1 MPRNREDHSNPMNG
15 RNGSGNKKPG
25 MNMKKV
31 FAISF
36 CIVLGIVFI
45 SGGVI
50 YKLGHDL
57 YSSVNYV
64 ADDDVKTV
72 ETLPDA
78 AIEETLSTEE
88 RTGRSVDK
96 DELSNIQDQM
106 KNLKLETKTD
116 DDIYNV
122 LLVGVDRQDKT
133 WNGNSD
139 AMILVSINK
148 AKNHVSMISLM
159 RDTYVDIDGAGYAKL
174 NAAYAYGAGPLPDGD
189 GSLPCSGRPLCCGRL
204 LVSGGYHRYH
214 RRCRSGDHGQR
225 GRGRKWI
232 YQ

>member
-96 DELSNIQDQM
+96 DELSNI
-106 KNLKLETKTD
+106 
-116 DDIYNV
+116 
-122 LLVGVDRQDKT
+122 
-133 WNGNSD
+133 
-139 AMILVSINK
+139 
-148 AKNHVSMISLM
+148 
-159 RDTYVDIDGAGYAKL
+159 
-174 NAAYAYGAGPLPDGD
+174 
-189 GSLPCSGRPLCCGRL
+189 
-204 LVSGGYHRYH
+204 
-214 RRCRSGDHGQR
+214 
-225 GRGRKWI
+225 
-232 YQ
+232 

>member
-96 DELSNIQDQM
+96 DELSNIRWSFIRQQDIIAVRSSM
-106 KNLKLETKTD
+106 RFC
-116 DDIYNV
+116 IIAV
-122 LLVGVDRQDKT
+122 
-133 WNGNSD
+133 
-139 AMILVSINK
+139 ILYPE
-148 AKNHVSMISLM
+148 SMVYCVPESYIALI
-159 RDTYVDIDGAGYAKL
+159 RIR
-174 NAAYAYGAGPLPDGD
+174 PD
-189 GSLPCSGRPLCCGRL
+189 L
-204 LVSGGYHRYH
+204 
-214 RRCRSGDHGQR
+214 
-225 GRGRKWI
+225 
-232 YQ
+232 

>member
-1 MPRNREDHSNPMNG
+1 MYPRLKRRNKCRRESRMPRNREDHSNPMNG

-72 ETLPDA
+72 ETL
-78 AIEETLSTEE
+78 S
-88 RTGRSVDK
+88 GC
-96 DELSNIQDQM
+96 SN
-106 KNLKLETKTD
+106 
-116 DDIYNV
+116 
-122 LLVGVDRQDKT
+122 R
-133 WNGNSD
+133 
-139 AMILVSINK
+139 
-148 AKNHVSMISLM
+148 
-159 RDTYVDIDGAGYAKL
+159 RD
-174 NAAYAYGAGPLPDGD
+174 
-189 GSLPCSGRPLCCGRL
+189 SQ
-204 LVSGGYHRYH
+204 H
-214 RRCRSGDHGQR
+214 RRAYRTFCR
-225 GRGRKWI
+225 
-232 YQ
+232 